1 MADYSVFEKVLA
13 TQDGRLL
20 TVSLNRPERMNAVGG
35 GLHED
40 LDAII
45 SLVRDDDSVGAVLLK
60 GEGRA
65 FCVGG
70 DIKEMSANEQSSG
83 ERIASLL
90 KSKDLLYEM
99 LEIQQ
104 PIVTAV
110 HGYAMGLGATIA
122 LFTDIVVAAEDAI
135 FADTHVNV
143 GLVAGD
149 GGAVLWPLLMPF
161 GQAKYHLLTGDR
173 VTGADAAAMGMI
185 HKAVPADQV
194 LAEATAIAQRLAD
207 GPTLALKW
215 TKKAVNQVL
224 RERLDL
230 ILEFGLALEG
240 ATFLSDDFKEASTA
254 FIEKRDPHFTGR

>member
-1 MADYSVFEKVLA
+1 VADYSVFEKVLA
-13 TQDGRLL
+13 TQEGRLL
-20 TVSLNRPERMNAVGG
+20 TLSLNRPERMNAVGG

-40 LDAII
+40 LDALIELI
-45 SLVRDDDSVGAVLLK
+45 RRDDSVGAVLLK

-70 DIKEMSANEQSSG
+70 DIKEMTENEQSPA
-83 ERIASLL
+83 ERVGSLL
-90 KSKDLLYEM
+90 KAKDLLYNM

-104 PIVTAV
+104 PIVAAV

-122 LFTDIVVAAEDAI
+122 LFSDIVVAADDAI

-161 GQAKYHLLTGDR
+161 GQAKYYLLTGDR
-173 VTGADAAAMGMI
+173 VTGADAAGMGMI
-185 HKAVPADQV
+185 HKSVPADQL

-240 ATFLSDDFKEASTA
+240 ATFLSDDFKEASTS
-254 FIEKRDPHFTGR
+254 FVEKRDPHFTGR

>member
-1 MADYSVFEKVLA
+1 VADYSGFEKVLA
-13 TQDGRLL
+13 KQEGRLL
-20 TVSLNRPERMNAVGG
+20 TVTLNRPERMNAVGG

-40 LDAII
+40 LDGII
-45 SLVRDDDSVGAVLLK
+45 SLVRNDDSVGAILLR

-70 DIKEMSANEQSSG
+70 DIKEMSENEQSSG
-83 ERIASLL
+83 ERVASLL

-104 PIVTAV
+104 PIVSAV
-110 HGYAMGLGATIA
+110 HGYALGLGATIA
-122 LFTDIVVAAEDAI
+122 LFTDIVIAAEDAI
-135 FADTHVNV
+135 FADTHVHV
-143 GLVAGD
+143 GIVAGD
-149 GGAVLWPLLMPF
+149 GGAVVWPLLMPF
-161 GQAKYHLLTGDR
+161 GKAKYHLLTGDR

-194 LAEATAIAQRLAD
+194 LAEAEALARRLAD

-215 TKKAVNQVL
+215 TKKAVNQIL

-240 ATFLSDDFKEASTA
+240 VTFLSDDFREASTA
-254 FIEKRDPHFTGR
+254 FIEKRDPHFTGH

>member
-1 MADYSVFEKVLA
+1 VADYSGLEKILV
-13 TQDGRLL
+13 TQEGRLL
-20 TVSLNRPERMNAVGG
+20 TVSLNRPESMNAMGG
-35 GLHED
+35 GLGAD
-40 LDAII
+40 LDAVIEM
-45 SLVRDDDSVGAVLLK
+45 VRNDNSVGAILLK

-70 DIKEMSANEQSSG
+70 DIKEMSSGEQSSG
-83 ERIASLL
+83 ERVTSLL
-90 KSKDLLYEM
+90 KSKDLLYAM

-104 PIVTAV
+104 PIIAAV

-122 LFTDIVVAAEDAI
+122 LFSDIVVAAEDAI

-149 GGAVLWPLLMPF
+149 GGAVLWPLLLPF

-173 VTGADAAAMGMI
+173 ITGADAARMGMI
-185 HKAVPADQV
+185 HKSVPADQL
-194 LAEATAIAQRLAD
+194 LAEATAIARRLAD

-215 TKKAVNQVL
+215 TKKALNQIL

-240 ATFLSDDFKEASTA
+240 VTFLSDDFKEASTA